1 MPTEIRPRRVRR
13 LSRGQVVVLVGLFV
27 RGRILDWRLTRTA
40 ARLAKRESEADS
52 AALLAGA
59 REWVRLHVR
68 VAGMLD
74 APLPPHVVELREMFG
89 EPGGPVS
96 SQPSG
101 RHITTADP
109 RQS

>member
-1 MPTEIRPRRVRR
+1 MPTEIQPRSSRR
-13 LSRGQVVVLVGLFV
+13 LSRVQAVVLMGLLV
-27 RGRILDWRLTRTA
+27 RARILDWRLTRTA

-52 AALLAGA
+52 ATLLAGA

-89 EPGGPVS
+89 EPDGPS
-96 SQPSG
+96 LPRPPG

-109 RQS
+109 RHS